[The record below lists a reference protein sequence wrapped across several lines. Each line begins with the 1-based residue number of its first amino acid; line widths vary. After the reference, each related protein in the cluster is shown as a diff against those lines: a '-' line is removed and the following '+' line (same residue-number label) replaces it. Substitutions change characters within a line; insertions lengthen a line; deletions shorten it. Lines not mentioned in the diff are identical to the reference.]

1 MKNFRQYK
9 LAKFYPFQPKLDENG
24 NNPHVDLESQS
35 IHQVL
40 DPEGQIYKETI
51 PFVERVRKVLLGLK
65 NPTKEF
71 LKEKGVVAW
80 NVRQLLSL
88 SQLEYL
94 SRNGR
99 SGFKE
104 RTGKAVERVRE
115 SVSILEEGGGFSE
128 EWEKMMND
136 QTLGTEEK
144 QEIYDGILERALK
157 KNMKNS

>member
-1 MKNFRQYK
+1 MVKKYEVGTGEDVGLIIEKFPDGSQYK

-88 SQLEYL
+88 SQLE
-94 SRNGR
+94 
-99 SGFKE
+99 
-104 RTGKAVERVRE
+104 
-115 SVSILEEGGGFSE
+115 
-128 EWEKMMND
+128 
-136 QTLGTEEK
+136 
-144 QEIYDGILERALK
+144 
-157 KNMKNS
+157 

>member
-1 MKNFRQYK
+1 MCVNC
-9 LAKFYPFQPKLDENG
+9 
-24 NNPHVDLESQS
+24 
-35 IHQVL
+35 
-40 DPEGQIYKETI
+40 
-51 PFVERVRKVLLGLK
+51 
-65 NPTKEF
+65 F
-71 LKEKGVVAW
+71 LCLSW
-80 NVRQLLSL
+80 N
-88 SQLEYL
+88 
-94 SRNGR
+94 NGR

-115 SVSILEEGGGFSE
+115 GVSILEEGGGFSE